1 MVDSPTPT
9 VIYTVIYFIIV
20 GLGPRCMKN
29 RKPFKLTPI
38 LIPYNILMTLLNLY
52 IAIEVC
58 ITVFKWTMV
67 LRSILQFKHLIFSY
81 WWHLV
86 VYTTVMFVNH

>member
-1 MVDSPTPT
+1 MCHLVYLIQTFLLLTDDRTKGWLMVDSPTPT
-9 VIYTVIYFIIV
+9 VIYTMIYFIIV

-38 LIPYNILMTLLNLY
+38 LVPYNILMTLLNLY

-58 ITVFKWTMV
+58 
-67 LRSILQFKHLIFSY
+67 L
-81 WWHLV
+81 
-86 VYTTVMFVNH
+86 

>member
-38 LIPYNILMTLLNLY
+38 LIPYNILMTLLNLF
-52 IAIEVC
+52 IAIEV
-58 ITVFKWTMV
+58 
-67 LRSILQFKHLIFSY
+67 
-81 WWHLV
+81 
-86 VYTTVMFVNH
+86 